1 MSASFQDT
9 VEWLVLDPVMRRE
22 VIGVSHRPTA
32 YIFRT
37 AYVVVLAGLL
47 YIIWTFV
54 EAGRFRSYSEFAAAG
69 NRLFQWFAFVQ
80 FTLAML
86 AGFVLGA
93 DLLPRETRSRTLELL
108 LVSPVSSRA
117 IVWGKWKACAGYLML
132 VIFSSAP
139 VLAVTVYMGGVQ
151 WIDFIGVY
159 SVTITWGAM
168 AAALSLYYS
177 TRFETAYATVAM
189 SAFLVIMYMFF
200 TLCCGVPFGGGGLQP
215 YDAGAWVNPIY
226 SIYASIVSFNEIGQ
240 LGFIGSS
247 SLALIFLCIFLTMT
261 VTRVG
266 SPWRREAAAMSPET
280 AFAAPDPGGGGGS
293 MRYGRFKWMLMGDR
307 WLERNPMQWKE
318 MQWRS
323 QSGVGMFIKVA
334 LIVIAAMSPFFC
346 LMYMSHMREA
356 QVSFIIWTVLA
367 ALWPAA
373 IVSGA
378 ESFTQEKERRMW
390 EVLMSTPLSARQ
402 IVSAKL
408 VSRFIKSVG
417 PFLAILALAMLGAA
431 VVWQGG
437 FAGLSI
443 ALAAH
448 AIFAVFISTL
458 ATFASLIVAK
468 TRSALA
474 IATLVVFVVAGL
486 LPAVTKAWG
495 VGGTEAGLA
504 TFVELAV
511 NPTAYHDAIQEPESG
526 RWMIGTGEAL
536 SAEEYGASLAVFATI
551 YGSMTLGM
559 LVLMLARMRDL
570 GRRYL
575 G

>member
-1 MSASFQDT
+1 MSRSFQDT
-9 VEWLVLDPVMRRE
+9 FEWLILDPVMRRE

-32 YIFRT
+32 YLFRT
-37 AYVVVLAGLL
+37 AYVIVLAGLL

-54 EAGRFRSYSEFAAAG
+54 EAAEFRSVSDYAKAG
-69 NRLFQWFAFVQ
+69 NDLFTWFAFVQ
-80 FTLAML
+80 FTLAMM

-93 DLLPRETRSRTLELL
+93 DLLPRETRARTLEVL
-108 LVSPVSSRA
+108 LVSPVSARA

-132 VIFSSAP
+132 VVFSSAP

-159 SVTITWGAM
+159 TVTIAWSAM

-177 TRFETAYATVAM
+177 TRFETAYATVSM
-189 SAFLVIMYMFF
+189 SAFLVIMYLFF
-200 TLCCGVPFGGGGLQP
+200 TLCCGVPFTGGGMQA

-226 SIYASIVSFNEIGQ
+226 SIMASIVSHEPIGQ
-240 LGFIGSS
+240 LGFIGAA
-247 SLALIFLCIFLTMT
+247 SLALIFLCVFLTMT

-280 AFAAPDPGGGGGS
+280 AFATPDPGSGS
-293 MRYGRFKWMLMGDR
+293 SVRYGRFKWLMMGER

-318 MQWRS
+318 LQWRS
-323 QSGVGMFIKVA
+323 TSGVGMFIKVA

-346 LMYMSHMREA
+346 LMYVSHMREA
-356 QVSFIIWTVLA
+356 QVSFIIWVILA

-378 ESFTQEKERRMW
+378 ESFTQEKERNMW

-408 VSRFIKSVG
+408 FSRFVKSVG
-417 PFLAILALAMLGAA
+417 PFLAILALALLGAA
-431 VVWQGG
+431 VSWQGG
-437 FAGLSI
+437 FLGLSI

-448 AIFAVFISTL
+448 AIFAVFL
-458 ATFASLIVAK
+458 ATLGSFASLVVAK

-474 IATLVVFVVAGL
+474 IATLVVFVVVGL
-486 LPAVTKAWG
+486 LSAVTKAWA
-495 VGGTEAGLA
+495 VGGEDVGVAE
-504 TFVELAV
+504 FVDMAL
-511 NPTAYHDAIQEPESG
+511 NPTAYHAAIEEPERGLWSVSA
-526 RWMIGTGEAL
+526 GEARG
-536 SAEEYGASLAVFATI
+536 AEAYAAGLAVFATI
-551 YGSMTLGM
+551 YGSLTVGM
-559 LVLMLARMRDL
+559 IVLMLARMREL